1 MIGWTI
7 AMNKQQQ
14 RSEETRTR
22 LLKAAEIS
30 FAQQGFDATSVAKIC
45 QTAGMTKG
53 AFYHHF
59 SSKEQVFLE
68 LLRRWLEG
76 LESQMISLREE
87 TVSVPE
93 ELLSMSGLI
102 PEVLKAAEDQ
112 LPIYLEFWTRA
123 MRDPNV
129 MQELITPIHHYRSL
143 FSEMASKG
151 ISEGTLKEVD
161 PETTAKLILALAL
174 GLLIQGLIDPR
185 GEDWQRVTQ
194 DSMQILLTGLRER

>member
-1 MIGWTI
+1 
-7 AMNKQQQ
+7 MNKQQQ

-22 LLKAAEIS
+22 LLKAAETS
-30 FAQQGFDATSVAKIC
+30 FAQHGFDATGVAKIC
-45 QTAGMTKG
+45 QVAGVTKG

-59 SSKEQVFLE
+59 SSKQEIFLE
-68 LLRRWLEG
+68 LFRRWLEG
-76 LESQMISLREE
+76 LESQMTNLREE

-102 PEVLKAAEDQ
+102 QEVLQAAEDQ

-123 MRDPNV
+123 MRDPTV
-129 MQELITPIHHYRSL
+129 MQALIDPFHRYRDL
-143 FSEMASKG
+143 FSEMISEG
-151 ISEGTLKEVD
+151 ISEGTLKKVH

-185 GEDWQRVTQ
+185 GDDWQRVTQ
-194 DSMQILLTGLRER
+194 ESLQILLTGLRER